1 MFLLKKLISA
11 FLLPI
16 PIGLFLLLI
25 SFIYLM
31 FNSYKKAKIFLFLG
45 LSWFLFFSFQPISNA
60 LLAPLENTHKALL
73 ETPKVNYI
81 LVLGSG
87 HKSNESLSITSQV
100 KMVGINRLVEGIR
113 HYKNL
118 ENVKLIVSG
127 YSSNDEN
134 SHALMQ
140 EKLAISLG
148 VNPND
153 IIRLD
158 TPKDTKEEAIEV
170 KKIVGDN
177 ELILVT
183 SASHMKR
190 TVLLFQKE
198 GLEVFPSP
206 TNHLAYKD
214 DSYSAYFSAKYIRNC
229 EIAIHE
235 YLGLLY
241 SYLSKDLI
249 DLQFKHID

>member
-1 MFLLKKLISA
+1 MFIFKKIVSA

-16 PIGLFLLLI
+16 PIGLFFLFI
-25 SFIYLM
+25 AFIYLM
-31 FNSYKKAKIFLFLG
+31 FNSYKKAKFFLFLG
-45 LSWFLFFSFQPISNA
+45 LSWFLIFSFQPFSNA
-60 LLAPLENTHKALL
+60 LLVPLESSHKALI

-87 HKSNESLSITSQV
+87 HKSDESLSITSQV

-118 ENVKLIVSG
+118 ENAKLIVSG
-127 YSSNDEN
+127 YGSNDEN

-158 TPKDTKEEAIEV
+158 TTKDTKEEAIET
-170 KKIVGDN
+170 KKIVGNN
-177 ELILVT
+177 EFILVT

-190 TVLLFQKE
+190 SFLLFKKE
-198 GLEVFPSP
+198 GLNVIASP
-206 TNHLAYKD
+206 TNHLAYED
-214 DSYSAYFSAKYIRNC
+214 DSYSSYFSGKNIRNS
-229 EIAIHE
+229 ETAIHE

-241 SYLSKDLI
+241 SYLRNEI
-249 DLQFKHID
+249 

>member
-1 MFLLKKLISA
+1 MFILKKIISA
-11 FLLPI
+11 FLLPV
-16 PIGLFLLLI
+16 PIGLFLLLLA
-25 SFIYLM
+25 FIYLM

-45 LSWFLFFSFQPISNA
+45 ICWFLLFSFQPFANA
-60 LLAPLENTHKALL
+60 ILAPLENSHKSLL

-87 HKSNESLSITSQV
+87 HKSDESLSITSQV

-127 YSSNDEN
+127 YGSNDEN

-140 EKLAISLG
+140 ERLAISLG
-148 VNPND
+148 VKKED

-158 TPKDTKEEAIEV
+158 NTKDTKEEAIQTKE
-170 KKIVGDN
+170 IVGN
-177 ELILVT
+177 EPFILIT

-190 TVLLFQKE
+190 SALLFEKE
-198 GLEVFPSP
+198 GLNIIPSP
-206 TNHLAYKD
+206 TNHLAYED
-214 DSYSAYFSAKYIRNC
+214 DSYSSYFSAKNIRNS
-229 EIAIHE
+229 ETAIHE

-241 SYLSKDLI
+241 SYLRNEI
-249 DLQFKHID
+249 

>member
-1 MFLLKKLISA
+1 MFLFKKIVSA

-25 SFIYLM
+25 AFIYLM
-31 FNSYKKAKIFLFLG
+31 FNSYKKAKVFSFLAL
-45 LSWFLFFSFQPISNA
+45 LWFALLSFQPVSDAI
-60 LLAPLENTHKALL
+60 LKPLENAYPSLI
-73 ETPKVNYI
+73 ETPKVQYV

-87 HKSNESLSITSQV
+87 HKSDDELSISSQI

-118 ENVKLIVSG
+118 ENAKLIVSG
-127 YSSNDEN
+127 YGGYDEN
-134 SHALMQ
+134 THASMQ

-148 VNPND
+148 VKKED

-170 KKIVGDN
+170 KKIVKN
-177 ELILVT
+177 EQIILVT

-190 TVLLFQKE
+190 SILLFQKE
-198 GLEVFPSP
+198 GLNVIASP
-206 TNHLAYKD
+206 TNHMAYGA
-214 DSYSAYFSAKYIRNC
+214 DSLSSYFAARNIKNC

-235 YLGLLY
+235 YLGLIY
-241 SYLSKDLI
+241 SSLRDEI
-249 DLQFKHID
+249 

>member
-1 MFLLKKLISA
+1 MFTLKKIISA

-16 PIGLFLLLI
+16 PIGIFLLFMA
-25 SFIYLM
+25 FIYLM
-31 FNSYKKAKIFLFLG
+31 FNSHKKAKVFLFLG
-45 LSWFLFFSFQPISNA
+45 LSLFVLLSFQPISNA
-60 LLAPLENTHKALL
+60 ILAPLENSHKALI
-73 ETPKVNYI
+73 ETSKVNYI

-87 HKSNESLSITSQV
+87 HKSDESLSITSQI
-100 KMVGINRLVEGIR
+100 KMTGINRLVEGIR

-170 KKIVGDN
+170 KKIVGN
-177 ELILVT
+177 NKFILVT

-190 TVLLFQKE
+190 AVLLFQKE

-241 SYLSKDLI
+241 SYLTS
-249 DLQFKHID
+249 F

>member
-1 MFLLKKLISA
+1 MFLFKKIVSA

-25 SFIYLM
+25 AFIYLM
-31 FNSYKKAKIFLFLG
+31 FNSYKKAKVFSFLAL
-45 LSWFLFFSFQPISNA
+45 LWFALLSFQPVSDAI
-60 LLAPLENTHKALL
+60 LKPLENAYPSLI
-73 ETPKVNYI
+73 ETPKVQYV

-87 HKSNESLSITSQV
+87 HKSDDELSITSQI

-118 ENVKLIVSG
+118 ENAKLIVSG
-127 YSSNDEN
+127 YGGYDEN
-134 SHALMQ
+134 THASMQ

-148 VNPND
+148 VKKED

-170 KKIVGDN
+170 KKIVKN
-177 ELILVT
+177 EQIILVT

-190 TVLLFQKE
+190 SILLFQKE
-198 GLEVFPSP
+198 GLNVIASP
-206 TNHLAYKD
+206 TNHMAYGA
-214 DSYSAYFSAKYIRNC
+214 DSLSSYFAARNIKNC

-235 YLGLLY
+235 YLGLIY
-241 SYLSKDLI
+241 SSLRDEI
-249 DLQFKHID
+249 

>member
-1 MFLLKKLISA
+1 MFLFKKIVSA

-25 SFIYLM
+25 AFIYLM
-31 FNSYKKAKIFLFLG
+31 FNSYKKAKVFSFLAL
-45 LSWFLFFSFQPISNA
+45 LWFALLSFQPVSDAI
-60 LLAPLENTHKALL
+60 LKPLENAYPSLI
-73 ETPKVNYI
+73 ETPKVQYV

-87 HKSNESLSITSQV
+87 HKSDDELSITSQI

-118 ENVKLIVSG
+118 ENAKLIVSG
-127 YSSNDEN
+127 YGGYDEN
-134 SHALMQ
+134 SHASMQ

-148 VNPND
+148 VNKED

-170 KKIVGDN
+170 KKIVKN
-177 ELILVT
+177 EQIILVT

-190 TVLLFQKE
+190 SILLFQKE
-198 GLEVFPSP
+198 GLNVIASP
-206 TNHLAYKD
+206 TNHMAYGA
-214 DSYSAYFSAKYIRNC
+214 DSLSSYFAARNIKNC

-235 YLGLLY
+235 YLGLIY
-241 SYLSKDLI
+241 SSLRGEI
-249 DLQFKHID
+249 

>member
-1 MFLLKKLISA
+1 MFIFKKIVSA

-25 SFIYLM
+25 AFLYLM

-45 LSWFLFFSFQPISNA
+45 LSWFLIFSFQPFSNA
-60 LLAPLENTHKALL
+60 LLSPLENSYPSLL
-73 ETPKVNYI
+73 QTPKVNYI

-87 HKSNESLSITSQV
+87 HKSDESLSITSQV
-100 KMVGINRLVEGIR
+100 KMVAINRLVEGIK

-118 ENVKLIVSG
+118 ENAKLIVSG
-127 YSSNDEN
+127 YGSNDEN
-134 SHALMQ
+134 SHAFMQ

-148 VNPND
+148 VKQED

-158 TPKDTKEEAIEV
+158 TTKDTKEEAIEA
-170 KKIVGDN
+170 KRIVED
-177 ELILVT
+177 EALILVT

-190 TVLLFQKE
+190 AVLLFQKE
-198 GLEVFPSP
+198 GLHVIASP
-206 TNHLAYKD
+206 TNHLAYED
-214 DSYSAYFSAKYIRNC
+214 DSYSAYFSAKNIRNS
-229 EIAIHE
+229 ETAIHE

-241 SYLSKDLI
+241 SYLRNEI
-249 DLQFKHID
+249 

>member
-1 MFLLKKLISA
+1 MFVFKKIVSA

-16 PIGLFLLLI
+16 PIGLFLLLLA
-25 SFIYLM
+25 FFYLM

-45 LSWFLFFSFQPISNA
+45 LAWFFIFSFQPFSIA
-60 LLAPLENTHKALL
+60 LLSPLENSHKALI

-87 HKSNESLSITSQV
+87 HKSDESLSITSQV

-118 ENVKLIVSG
+118 ENAKLMVSG
-127 YSSNDEN
+127 YGATDEN

-148 VNPND
+148 VKQED
-153 IIRLD
+153 IIKLD
-158 TPKDTKEEAIEV
+158 TTKDTKEEAIET
-170 KKIVGDN
+170 KKIVGN
-177 ELILVT
+177 EALILVT

-190 TVLLFQKE
+190 SVLLFQKE
-198 GLEVFPSP
+198 GLNVIASP
-206 TNHLAYKD
+206 TNHLAYED
-214 DSYSAYFSAKYIRNC
+214 DSYSSYFSAKNLRNC
-229 EIAIHE
+229 ETAIHE

-241 SYLSKDLI
+241 SYLGNEI
-249 DLQFKHID
+249 